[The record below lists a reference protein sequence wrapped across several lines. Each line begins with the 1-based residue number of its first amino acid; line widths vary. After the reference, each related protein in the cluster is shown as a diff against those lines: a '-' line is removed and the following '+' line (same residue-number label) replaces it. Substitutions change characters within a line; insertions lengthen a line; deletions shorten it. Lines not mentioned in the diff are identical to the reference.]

1 MKNKSVKYSVIDIT
15 LIAMFTAL
23 LAICSWT
30 SIQVGLVPVTLQ
42 TFAIFLIF
50 GLLGSKRGTTAVL
63 VYILLGLCGVPVF
76 AGFGS
81 TAKLLGPTG
90 GYIIGF
96 IFMGL
101 IIWLGEFLFR
111 KTDKKVK
118 FITNIL
124 FEIIGLLVCY
134 GFGTIWFMIVMNGKG
149 NPYTLTAA
157 LSVCVIPFLLP
168 DLVKLVV
175 SEILVLKLKQF
186 VPKSYFDYKKEQ
198 KELIEIDNQKEG
210 LQA

>member
-1 MKNKSVKYSVIDIT
+1 MKNKSIKYSVLDIT
-15 LIAMFTAL
+15 LIAMFTAIL
-23 LAICSWT
+23 TICSWM
-30 SIQVGLVPVTLQ
+30 SIQVGVIPVTLQ

-50 GLLGSKRGTTAVL
+50 GLLGSKRGTMVVL

-76 AGFGS
+76 SGFGS
-81 TAKLLGPTG
+81 TAKLIGPTG

-111 KTDKKVK
+111 KSNKHIRFVG
-118 FITNIL
+118 NIL

-134 GFGTIWFMIVMNGKG
+134 AFGTTWFMIVMNGKG
-149 NPYTLTAA
+149 NPYTLGAA
-157 LSVCVIPFLLP
+157 LGACVVPFLIP

-175 SEILVLKLKQF
+175 SEILVIKLKQF
-186 VPKSYFDYKKEQ
+186 VPKSYVDYKKE
-198 KELIEIDNQKEG
+198 LIEVEKKEG